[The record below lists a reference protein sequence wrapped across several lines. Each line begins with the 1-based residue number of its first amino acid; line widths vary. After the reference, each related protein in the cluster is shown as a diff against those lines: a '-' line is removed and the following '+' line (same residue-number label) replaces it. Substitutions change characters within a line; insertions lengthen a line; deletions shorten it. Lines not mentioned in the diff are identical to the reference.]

1 MSTNFFKLPR
11 GSDGQLRPYN
21 LTALQSVMQDYYK
34 KENDTLC
41 HQVACLTL
49 DKRTLE
55 MRLDLARANI
65 HRLNRVN
72 TALQTTVNAL
82 NQRTNRAENILHEI
96 FALDPFLRNF
106 YSGAIQFQDLPLENE
121 VDLDSTESDASTT
134 DDELILHEEIQ
145 HQEERL
151 RAAEPEDE

>member
-1 MSTNFFKLPR
+1 MNFFKLPR
-11 GSDGQLRPYN
+11 GDDGKLRPFQ

-34 KENDTLC
+34 QENDTLC

-65 HRLNRVN
+65 HRLTRTT

-121 VDLDSTESDASTT
+121 VDPDSTESDASTT
-134 DDELILHEEIQ
+134 DDELILHQEIE
-145 HQEERL
+145 HQQERL
-151 RAAEPEDE
+151 REREEDV